1 MDART
6 KDGIVAIISGAVTVL
21 SGIVMIV
28 TPIDPVWVA
37 PLIASIG
44 AIVTIIFGVK
54 VIKA

>member
-1 MDART
+1 MNPRT